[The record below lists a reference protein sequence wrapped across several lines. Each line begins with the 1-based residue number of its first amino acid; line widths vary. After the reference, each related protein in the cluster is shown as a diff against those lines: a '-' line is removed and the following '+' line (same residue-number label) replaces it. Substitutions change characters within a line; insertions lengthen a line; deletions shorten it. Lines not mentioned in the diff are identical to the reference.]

1 MPMHLEILTPDETV
15 FSGNINS
22 VTVPG
27 TKGPFTILKNHA
39 PIISTLESGELSLLT
54 TNGIDML
61 YEISEGMIEVNQNRI
76 MVLAEKIRPAEL

>member
-1 MPMHLEILTPDETV
+1 MHLEILTPDKTV

-39 PIISTLESGELSLLT
+39 PIISTLEKGELSLLT
-54 TNGIDML
+54 TNGADML
-61 YEISEGMIEVNQNRI
+61 YEISEGMIEVSQNRI

>member
-1 MPMHLEILTPDETV
+1 MHLEILTPDKTV

-54 TNGIDML
+54 TNGVDML

>member
-1 MPMHLEILTPDETV
+1 MHLEILTPDKTV

-39 PIISTLESGELSLLT
+39 SVISTLESGELSLLT

>member
-1 MPMHLEILTPDETV
+1 MHLEILTPDETV

-27 TKGPFTILKNHA
+27 TKGPFTILQNHA

-54 TNGIDML
+54 TNGIDLL

>member
-1 MPMHLEILTPDETV
+1 MHLEILTPDKTV
-15 FSGNINS
+15 FSGNVNS

-54 TNGIDML
+54 TNGTDML

>member
-1 MPMHLEILTPDETV
+1 MHLEILTPDKTV

-39 PIISTLESGELSLLT
+39 PIISTLENGELSLLT